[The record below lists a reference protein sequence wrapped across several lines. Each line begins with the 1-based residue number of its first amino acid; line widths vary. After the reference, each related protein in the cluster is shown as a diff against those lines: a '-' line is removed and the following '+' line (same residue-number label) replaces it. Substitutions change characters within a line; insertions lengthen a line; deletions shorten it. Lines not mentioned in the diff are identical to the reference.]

1 MVAAAPLGVPGHHWS
16 TVACSGMSI
25 GHRAL
30 LTAAKVLSATCL
42 DFLTQPQT
50 IQKMRDEWQA
60 DKNGREYKSPLPA
73 DLAPPVSSAP
83 NGRPG
88 VNGTPMMSRLFAR
101 KSLED
106 LTREASSTAHGLRRV
121 LGPWHLIFLGIGAI
135 VGAGIFVITGH
146 AAAQY
151 AGPAVTLSFVLAGVT
166 CSFAGLCYAEFASL
180 IPIAGSAYTYAYA
193 TLGEFFAWIIG
204 WDLILE
210 YSLGATAVSIGWSG
224 YFVSFLKDLG
234 IHFPAALAAAPFD
247 FDPQRHAW
255 TSTGALFNLP
265 ALLIIAVITLLLVIG
280 IRESAGVNVVIVF
293 LKITIILI
301 FIGAGL
307 FFIKPE
313 LWKPFIPANQG
324 QFGFFGT
331 SGILRGAGVMFF
343 AYLGFD
349 AVSTVAQEARN
360 PQRDMPRGILGSL
373 GICTLIYIAFSL
385 VLTGVVP
392 YTELN
397 VAAPVAVAIDAMRLL
412 WLSPLVKIAAVVGL
426 ISVLIVQLMGQPRI
440 FFAMATDGL
449 LPRAAAKVHPKFR
462 TPYVTTIVTGT
473 VVAVAAALL
482 PIGIVGELVSIGTLL
497 AFVIVCAGVLILRYT
512 HPEIPRPF
520 RTPGVPVV
528 PVLGILCCIYLM
540 IGLPKDTWMRLLGW
554 MGLGLV
560 IYFLYGIRKSR
571 LRQKNAP
578 STIPG

>member
-1 MVAAAPLGVPGHHWS
+1 M
-16 TVACSGMSI
+16 
-25 GHRAL
+25 RNKL
-30 LTAAKVLSATCL
+30 LAT
-42 DFLTQPQT
+42 
-50 IQKMRDEWQA
+50 
-60 DKNGREYKSPLPA
+60 
-73 DLAPPVSSAP
+73 
-83 NGRPG
+83 
-88 VNGTPMMSRLFAR
+88 

-106 LTREASSTAHGLRRV
+106 LTREAADTTHGLKRV

-146 AAAQY
+146 AAAEY

-224 YFVSFLKDLG
+224 YIVSFLQDLG
-234 IHFPAALAAAPFD
+234 IRFPAALAGSPFA

-255 TSTGALFNLP
+255 SSTGAVFNLP
-265 ALLIIAVITLLLVIG
+265 AFFIIAVITTLLVIG
-280 IRESAGVNVVIVF
+280 IKESATVNVVIVF
-293 LKITIILI
+293 LKISVILI
-301 FIGAGL
+301 FIGAGF

-324 QFGFFGT
+324 QFGFFGL

-360 PQRDMPRGILGSL
+360 PQKDMPRGILGSL
-373 GICTLIYIAFSL
+373 FICTAIYIAFSL

-397 VAAPVAVAIDAMRLL
+397 VPAPVAVAIDAMRLL
-412 WLSPLVKIAAVVGL
+412 WLSPLIKIAAVIGL
-426 ISVLIVQLMGQPRI
+426 ISVMIVQLMGQPRI
-440 FFAMATDGL
+440 FFSMATDGL
-449 LPRAAAKVHPKFR
+449 LPRAASKVHPKFR
-462 TPYVTTIVTGT
+462 TPYVTTIVTGI
-473 VVAVAAALL
+473 AVAFASALL

-497 AFVIVCAGVLILRYT
+497 AFIIVCGGVLVLRYT

-520 RTPGVPVV
+520 RTPGVPVI
-528 PVLGILCCIYLM
+528 PVLGILSCIYLM
-540 IGLPKDTWMRLLGW
+540 VGLPKDTWVRLLAW
-554 MGLGLV
+554 MGIGFV
-560 IYFLYGIRKSR
+560 IYFLYGIRNSR
-571 LRQKNAP
+571 LREKRP
-578 STIPG
+578 SAI

>member
-1 MVAAAPLGVPGHHWS
+1 MKS
-16 TVACSGMSI
+16 K
-25 GHRAL
+25 L
-30 LTAAKVLSATCL
+30 L
-42 DFLTQPQT
+42 
-50 IQKMRDEWQA
+50 
-60 DKNGREYKSPLPA
+60 
-73 DLAPPVSSAP
+73 
-83 NGRPG
+83 
-88 VNGTPMMSRLFAR
+88 AR
-101 KSLED
+101 KSLAD
-106 LTREASSTAHGLRRV
+106 LSREASDTAHGLRRV

-135 VGAGIFVITGH
+135 VGAGIFVITGT

-151 AGPAVTLSFVLAGVT
+151 AGPAITLSFVLAGVT

-234 IHFPAALAAAPFD
+234 IRFPDALAAAPYA

-255 TSTGALFNLP
+255 TATGALFNLP
-265 ALLIIAVITLLLVIG
+265 AFLIIAAITLLLVIG
-280 IRESAGVNVVIVF
+280 IRESASVNVVIVF
-293 LKITIILI
+293 LKISVILI
-301 FIGAGL
+301 FIGAGF
-307 FFIKPE
+307 FFIKPG
-313 LWKPFIPANQG
+313 LWKPFIPPNQG
-324 QFGFFGT
+324 QFGFFGM

-373 GICTLIYIAFSL
+373 FICTAIYIVFSL

-397 VAAPVAVAIDAMRLL
+397 VAAPVAVAIDAMRLV
-412 WLSPLVKIAAVVGL
+412 WLSPLIKIAAVVGL
-426 ISVLIVQLMGQPRI
+426 ISVMIVQLMGQPRI

-449 LPRAAAKVHPKFR
+449 LPRSAAKVHPKFR
-462 TPYVTTIVTGT
+462 TPYVTTIVTGMA
-473 VVAVAAALL
+473 VAVAAALL

-497 AFVIVCAGVLILRYT
+497 AFVIVCSGVLVLRYT

-540 IGLPKDTWMRLLGW
+540 IGLPKDTWVRLLAW
-554 MGLGLV
+554 MGLGFI
-560 IYFLYGIRKSR
+560 IYFLYGIRNSR
-571 LRQKNAP
+571 LRQKTSGPNSPAP
-578 STIPG
+578 

>member
-1 MVAAAPLGVPGHHWS
+1 MKNK
-16 TVACSGMSI
+16 
-25 GHRAL
+25 L
-30 LTAAKVLSATCL
+30 LAT
-42 DFLTQPQT
+42 
-50 IQKMRDEWQA
+50 
-60 DKNGREYKSPLPA
+60 
-73 DLAPPVSSAP
+73 
-83 NGRPG
+83 
-88 VNGTPMMSRLFAR
+88 

-106 LTREASSTAHGLRRV
+106 LRREAADTTHGLKRV

-146 AAAQY
+146 AAAEY

-224 YFVSFLKDLG
+224 YIVSFLKDLG
-234 IHFPAALAAAPFD
+234 IRFPEALAASPFA

-255 TSTGALFNLP
+255 SSTGAVFNLP
-265 ALLIIAVITLLLVIG
+265 AFFIIAVITALLVIG
-280 IRESAGVNVVIVF
+280 IKESATVNVVIVF
-293 LKITIILI
+293 LKISVILI
-301 FIGAGL
+301 FIGAGF

-324 QFGFFGT
+324 QFGFFGL

-360 PQRDMPRGILGSL
+360 PQKDMPRGILGSL
-373 GICTLIYIAFSL
+373 FICTAIYIAFSL

-397 VAAPVAVAIDAMRLL
+397 VPAPVAVAIDAMRLL
-412 WLSPLVKIAAVVGL
+412 WLSPLIKIAAVVGL
-426 ISVLIVQLMGQPRI
+426 ISVMIVQLMGQPRI
-440 FFAMATDGL
+440 FFSMATDGL
-449 LPRAAAKVHPKFR
+449 LPRAASKVHPKFR
-462 TPYVTTIVTGT
+462 TPYVTTIVTGI
-473 VVAVAAALL
+473 VVAFASALL

-497 AFVIVCAGVLILRYT
+497 AFIIVCGGVLVLRYT

-520 RTPGVPVV
+520 RTPGVPVI
-528 PVLGILCCIYLM
+528 PVLGILSCIYLM
-540 IGLPKDTWMRLLGW
+540 VGLPKDTWVRLLAW
-554 MGLGLV
+554 MAIGFV
-560 IYFLYGIRKSR
+560 IYFLYGIRNSR
-571 LRQKNAP
+571 LRQKGP
-578 STIPG
+578 SAI